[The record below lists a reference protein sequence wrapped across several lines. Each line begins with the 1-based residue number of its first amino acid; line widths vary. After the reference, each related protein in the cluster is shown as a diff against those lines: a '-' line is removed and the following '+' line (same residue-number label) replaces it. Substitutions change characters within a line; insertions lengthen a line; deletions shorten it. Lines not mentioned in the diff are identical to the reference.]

1 MALLGHGVGT
11 LRSRRRDGD
20 REKVEALRMVGSDC
34 RVEGLSMI
42 HAPFL
47 EPQHPR
53 ADGEGLLL
61 QSLLAEHGT
70 EADSV
75 PVHGAGHEG
84 VLLELKSH
92 QVVVESHSEM
102 VLLWSLE
109 IVGEVERK
117 VHGASWHHIQTVRLE
132 DDLGVPNVD
141 AADDIAG
148 DSYVGDAVGVGDL
161 WDESLR

>member
-1 MALLGHGVGT
+1 
-11 LRSRRRDGD
+11 
-20 REKVEALRMVGSDC
+20 MVGSDC
-34 RVEGLSMI
+34 RVVGVSLI
-42 HAPFL
+42 DAPVL
-47 EPQHPR
+47 EPQYPR
-53 ADGEGLLL
+53 PDDEGLLL

-92 QVVVESHSEM
+92 QVVVESHNEM
-102 VLLWSLE
+102 VLLRSLGD
-109 IVGEVERK
+109 VGEVERK